1 MLAIVGS
8 SGALYCAKASTDQS
22 LLIVQNSTHK
32 NTKSMKI
39 TGSGCALEFA
49 VTTCDVIDARTAFL
63 FELTLF
69 FLVASGLFVV
79 AVLVCCVSRGV
90 SCAEGGSA
98 TAGVQA
104 VSSDAVLDLVFARLF
119 LLGGAG
125 GLS

>member
-1 MLAIVGS
+1 
-8 SGALYCAKASTDQS
+8 
-22 LLIVQNSTHK
+22 
-32 NTKSMKI
+32 MKI

-49 VTTCDVIDARTAFL
+49 VTTGDVIDARTAFL

-98 TAGVQA
+98 TAGEQA
-104 VSSDAVLDLVFARLF
+104 VSSDAVVGLVFARL
-119 LLGGAG
+119 LLFGDAG